1 MKTFS
6 IEGAAAHLNVSPDT
20 MRDLAANG
28 DVAGA
33 KIGKAWV
40 FTDED
45 LDEYLRKEIKKQTA
59 ARRNEPADKSQ
70 HWQTC
75 RNHHGPPSAGNRPG
89 RHLLGCRRARPG
101 RNSAKRNISRH
112 AGNRFALRSM
122 PGWPTCLA
130 LRKSGQS
137 SPEIRSLFR
146 RVAI

>member
-20 MRDLAANG
+20 IRDLAANG

-59 ARRNEPADKSQ
+59 ARRNEPADKPALADVPKSPRAAQ
-70 HWQTC
+70 RRQPA
-75 RNHHGPPSAGNRPG
+75 RPPS
-89 RHLLGCRRARPG
+89 LG
-101 RNSAKRNISRH
+101 
-112 AGNRFALRSM
+112 
-122 PGWPTCLA
+122 
-130 LRKSGQS
+130 
-137 SPEIRSLFR
+137 
-146 RVAI
+146 VASC